1 MPCPELFYSELKK
14 EPIKSIK
21 MRKLEENIVKFLMV
35 LSTFIISST
44 LFLILY
50 TIFSKGIGSLSWDM
64 ISKIPEGGFYIGK
77 GGGILNAIIGSIY
90 ITIGATFLGLLIS
103 IPVVIYINVYAN
115 KNSLLANITRLSYD
129 ILFGIPSI
137 VYGAFGFAIMVYMG
151 LKTSLI
157 AGIITVTLLIIPIL
171 VRAIDEG
178 VRVIPEEMSSA
189 VYSLGG
195 TRYETAK
202 ILLRQSIPG
211 IITAILLSFG
221 RAIGDAACV
230 LFTAGFTDSIPTS
243 LDQPAATLP
252 LSIFFQL
259 SSPIQEVQNRAYASA
274 VILTII
280 VLVISISAKII
291 SKNLSKNKI

>member
-1 MPCPELFYSELKK
+1 
-14 EPIKSIK
+14 
-21 MRKLEENIVKFLMV
+21 MRKIEENIFKILMI
-35 LSTFIISST
+35 LSTVIISST
-44 LFLILY
+44 LFMIVY
-50 TIFSKGIGSLSWDM
+50 TLFSKGIGSLNWDM

-77 GGGILNAIIGSIY
+77 GGGILNAIAGSIY
-90 ITIGATFLGLLIS
+90 ITIGSTLLGLLVSLPI
-103 IPVVIYINVYAN
+103 VIYINVYAK
-115 KNSLLANITRLSYD
+115 KNAALATITRLSYD

-151 LKTSLI
+151 LKTSLL
-157 AGIITVTLLIIPIL
+157 AGIITVTLMIIPIL
-171 VRAIDEG
+171 VRAIDEV
-178 VRVIPEEMSSA
+178 VRVVPEDMSNA
-189 VYSLGG
+189 VFSMGG
-195 TRYETAK
+195 TRYESAK
-202 ILLRQSIPG
+202 VILRQSIPG

-259 SSPIQEVQNRAYASA
+259 SSPIKEVQNRAYAAA
-274 VILTII
+274 VVLTII
-280 VLVISISAKII
+280 VLLINILAKVA

>member
-1 MPCPELFYSELKK
+1 
-14 EPIKSIK
+14 
-21 MRKLEENIVKFLMV
+21 MRKIEENIAKGIMIF
-35 LSTFIISST
+35 STLIVSST
-44 LFLILY
+44 LFMILY
-50 TIFSKGIGSLSWDM
+50 TIFSKGVGSLNWDM

-90 ITIGATFLGLLIS
+90 ITIGSTLLGLLVSLPI
-103 IPVVIYINVYAN
+103 VIYINIYTK
-115 KNSLLANITRLSYD
+115 KNSLLATTTRLSYD

-137 VYGAFGFAIMVYMG
+137 VYGAFGFVILVYFG
-151 LKTSLI
+151 LKTSLL
-157 AGIITVTLLIIPIL
+157 AGIVTVTLLIIPIL
-171 VRAIDEG
+171 VRAIDEV
-178 VRVIPEEMSSA
+178 VRVVPEDMSNA

-202 ILLRQSIPG
+202 IILRQSIPG
-211 IITAILLSFG
+211 IVTAILLSFG

-259 SSPIQEVQNRAYASA
+259 SSPIVEVQNRAYAAA
-274 VILTII
+274 VVLTII
-280 VLVISISAKII
+280 VLIISISAKII

>member
-1 MPCPELFYSELKK
+1 
-14 EPIKSIK
+14 
-21 MRKLEENIVKFLMV
+21 MRKIEENIFKVLMI
-35 LSTFIISST
+35 LSTIIISST
-44 LFLILY
+44 LFMIVY

-64 ISKIPEGGFYIGK
+64 VSKIPEGGFYIGK
-77 GGGILNAIIGSIY
+77 GGGILNAIVGSIY
-90 ITIGATFLGLLIS
+90 ITIGSTLLGLLIS
-103 IPVVIYINVYAN
+103 LPIVIYINVYAKRN
-115 KNSLLANITRLSYD
+115 ATLATITRLSYD

-151 LKTSLI
+151 LKTSLL
-157 AGIITVTLLIIPIL
+157 AGIITVTLMIIPIL
-171 VRAIDEG
+171 VRAIDEV
-178 VRVIPEEMSSA
+178 VRVVPEDMGNTVFA
-189 VYSLGG
+189 LGG

-202 ILLRQSIPG
+202 IILRQSIPG

-259 SSPIQEVQNRAYASA
+259 SSPIKEVQNRAYASA

-280 VLVISISAKII
+280 VLVINIVAKIA

>member
-1 MPCPELFYSELKK
+1 
-14 EPIKSIK
+14 
-21 MRKLEENIVKFLMV
+21 MRKIEENIFKFLMIS
-35 LSTFIISST
+35 STIIISST
-44 LFLILY
+44 LFMILY
-50 TIFSKGIGSLSWDM
+50 TIFSRGVGSLSWDM

-77 GGGILNAIIGSIY
+77 GGGILNAIIGSVY
-90 ITIGATFLGLLIS
+90 ITLGSTALGLLVS
-103 IPVVIYINVYAN
+103 IPIVIYINVYAR
-115 KNSLLANITRLSYD
+115 KNAALANITRLSFD

-151 LKTSLI
+151 LKTSLL
-157 AGIITVTLLIIPIL
+157 AGIITVTLMIIPIL
-171 VRAIDEG
+171 VRAIDEV
-178 VRVIPEEMSSA
+178 VRVIPEDMSNS
-189 VYSLGG
+189 VYALGG

-202 ILLRQSIPG
+202 ILLRQSTPG
-211 IITAILLSFG
+211 IVTAILLSFG

-243 LDQPAATLP
+243 LGQPAATLP

-274 VILTII
+274 VILTLI
-280 VLVISISAKII
+280 VLIISIAAKIT

>member
-1 MPCPELFYSELKK
+1 
-14 EPIKSIK
+14 
-21 MRKLEENIVKFLMV
+21 MRKIEENIFKVLMI
-35 LSTFIISST
+35 LSTVIISST
-44 LFLILY
+44 LFMILY
-50 TIFSKGIGSLSWDM
+50 TLFSKGLGSLNWDM
-64 ISKIPEGGFYIGK
+64 VSKIPEGGFYIGK

-90 ITIGATFLGLLIS
+90 ITIGSTILGLFVSLPI
-103 IPVVIYINVYAN
+103 VIYINVYAKRN
-115 KNSLLANITRLSYD
+115 AALATITRLSYD

-151 LKTSLI
+151 LKTSLL
-157 AGIITVTLLIIPIL
+157 AGIITVTLMIIPIL
-171 VRAIDEG
+171 VRAIDEV
-178 VRVIPEEMSSA
+178 VRVVPEDMSNA
-189 VYSLGG
+189 VFSMGG
-195 TRYETAK
+195 TRYESAK
-202 ILLRQSIPG
+202 VILRQSIPG

-259 SSPIQEVQNRAYASA
+259 SSPIQEVQNRAYAAA
-274 VILTII
+274 VVLTII
-280 VLVISISAKII
+280 VLVINILAKVA

>member
-1 MPCPELFYSELKK
+1 
-14 EPIKSIK
+14 
-21 MRKLEENIVKFLMV
+21 MRKIEENIFKVLMII
-35 LSTFIISST
+35 STIIISST
-44 LFLILY
+44 LFMILY
-50 TIFSKGIGSLSWDM
+50 TIFSRGLGSLSWDM
-64 ISKIPEGGFYIGK
+64 VSKIPEGGFYIGK
-77 GGGILNAIIGSIY
+77 GGGILNAILGSVY
-90 ITIGATFLGLLIS
+90 ITLGSTILGLLVS
-103 IPVVIYINVYAN
+103 IPIVVYINIYAK
-115 KNSLLANITRLSYD
+115 KNSLLTNITRLSYD

-151 LKTSLI
+151 LKTSLL

-171 VRAIDEG
+171 VRAIDEA
-178 VRVIPEEMSSA
+178 VRVVPEDMGNA

-195 TRYETAK
+195 TRYETAL

-280 VLVISISAKII
+280 VLIISVTAKLV

>member
-1 MPCPELFYSELKK
+1 MRCRELFYTESKK
-14 EPIKSIK
+14 ETINSIK
-21 MRKLEENIVKFLMV
+21 MRKIEENIFKVLMI
-35 LSTFIISST
+35 LSTIIICST
-44 LFLILY
+44 LFMILY
-50 TIFSKGIGSLSWDM
+50 TLFSKGIGSLTWDM
-64 ISKIPEGGFYIGK
+64 VSKIPEGGFYIGK
-77 GGGILNAIIGSIY
+77 GGGILNAIVGSIY
-90 ITIGATFLGLLIS
+90 ITIGSTILGLLVSLPI
-103 IPVVIYINVYAN
+103 VIYINVYAKRN
-115 KNSLLANITRLSYD
+115 ASLATITRLSYD

-151 LKTSLI
+151 LKTSLL
-157 AGIITVTLLIIPIL
+157 AGIITVTLMIIPIL
-171 VRAIDEG
+171 VRAIDEV
-178 VRVIPEEMSSA
+178 VRVVPEDMSNA
-189 VYSLGG
+189 VFSMGG

-202 ILLRQSIPG
+202 VILRQSIPG

-259 SSPIQEVQNRAYASA
+259 SSPIEEVQNRAYAAA
-274 VILTII
+274 VVLTII
-280 VLVISISAKII
+280 VLVINILAKVA

>member
-1 MPCPELFYSELKK
+1 
-14 EPIKSIK
+14 
-21 MRKLEENIVKFLMV
+21 MRKTEENIFKFLMI
-35 LSTFIISST
+35 LSTIIISST

-50 TIFSKGIGSLSWDM
+50 TIFSRGVGSLSWDM

-77 GGGILNAIIGSIY
+77 GGGILNAIIGSVY
-90 ITIGATFLGLLIS
+90 ITFGSTLLGLLVS
-103 IPVVIYINVYAN
+103 IPIVIYINVYAK
-115 KNSLLANITRLSYD
+115 KNSLLANITRFSYD

-137 VYGAFGFAIMVYMG
+137 VYGAFGFAIMVYVG
-151 LKTSLI
+151 LKTSLL
-157 AGIITVTLLIIPIL
+157 AGIITVTLMIIPIL
-171 VRAIDEG
+171 VRAIDEV
-178 VRVIPEEMSSA
+178 VRVVPEDMSNS

-195 TRYETAK
+195 KRYETAK

-259 SSPIQEVQNRAYASA
+259 SSPIQEVQNRAYAA
-274 VILTII
+274 ATILTII
-280 VLVISISAKII
+280 VLIISIAAKIA

>member
-1 MPCPELFYSELKK
+1 MKK
-14 EPIKSIK
+14 I
-21 MRKLEENIVKFLMV
+21 EENIFKFLMIS
-35 LSTFIISST
+35 STIIISST
-44 LFLILY
+44 LFMILY
-50 TIFSKGIGSLSWDM
+50 TIFSRGVGSLSWDM

-77 GGGILNAIIGSIY
+77 GGGILNAIIGSVY
-90 ITIGATFLGLLIS
+90 ITLGSTLLGLVVS
-103 IPVVIYINVYAN
+103 IPIVIYINVYAR
-115 KNSLLANITRLSYD
+115 KNAALANITRLSFD
-129 ILFGIPSI
+129 VLFGIPSI
-137 VYGAFGFAIMVYMG
+137 VYGAFGFTIMVYMG
-151 LKTSLI
+151 LKTSLL
-157 AGIITVTLLIIPIL
+157 AGIITVTLMIIPIL
-171 VRAIDEG
+171 VRAIDEV
-178 VRVIPEEMSSA
+178 VRVIPEDMSNS
-189 VYSLGG
+189 VYALGG

-202 ILLRQSIPG
+202 ILLRQSTPG

-274 VILTII
+274 VILTLI
-280 VLVISISAKII
+280 VLIISIAAKIT

>member
-1 MPCPELFYSELKK
+1 
-14 EPIKSIK
+14 
-21 MRKLEENIVKFLMV
+21 MRKIEENIFKFLMIS
-35 LSTFIISST
+35 STIIISST
-44 LFLILY
+44 LFMILY
-50 TIFSKGIGSLSWDM
+50 TIFSRGVGSLSWDM

-90 ITIGATFLGLLIS
+90 ITLGSTALGLLVS
-103 IPVVIYINVYAN
+103 IPIVIYINVYAK
-115 KNSLLANITRLSYD
+115 KNAALATITRLSFD

-151 LKTSLI
+151 LKTSLL
-157 AGIITVTLLIIPIL
+157 AGIITVTLMIIPIL
-171 VRAIDEG
+171 VRAIDEV
-178 VRVIPEEMSSA
+178 VRVIPEDMSNA
-189 VYSLGG
+189 VYALGC

-202 ILLRQSIPG
+202 ILLRQSTPG
-211 IITAILLSFG
+211 IVTAILLSFG

-243 LDQPAATLP
+243 LGQPAATLP

-274 VILTII
+274 VILTLI
-280 VLVISISAKII
+280 VLIISIAAKIT

>member
-1 MPCPELFYSELKK
+1 
-14 EPIKSIK
+14 

-171 VRAIDEG
+171 VRAIDEA